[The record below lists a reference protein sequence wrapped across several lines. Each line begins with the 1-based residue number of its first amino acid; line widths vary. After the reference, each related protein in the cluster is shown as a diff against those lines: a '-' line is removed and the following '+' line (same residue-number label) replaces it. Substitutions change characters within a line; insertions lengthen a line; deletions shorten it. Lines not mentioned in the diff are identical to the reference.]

1 MFSLLLAILGFGFLV
16 FIHELGHFL
25 VAKLFKVKVECFS
38 VGMGPKVIGFKK
50 GDTVYQIGAI
60 PMGGFCQFKQ
70 DALRDDLPEV
80 LTKEKFALLSNALK
94 NKISEEKLAEYY
106 KKMPPKS
113 IEPVDFHNL
122 TKDKEN
128 RPDAECLFD
137 CYEENCGIFVRKEDL
152 SDKNIYVSVEYLE
165 SLGKYEFEYCLNA
178 EAFSTG
184 KERKDFINLVYKSM
198 NLRKLRDSD
207 SFFGVYPFKRLLVAF
222 AGPFMNYIF
231 AIILFSLVFVGAR
244 KEVVI
249 PNKILLSDDVGR
261 DEASVS
267 PAKSAGLL
275 SGDKIISVNNHTIES
290 FSDLSEEM
298 ILAGTRS
305 KLNIGVERNGEILK
319 FQVQPEW
326 DKNSMRPLLGVYFYQ
341 EPRLD
346 KTEES
351 ALAKFLNLQ
360 DGDKI
365 TAIDGKRDLISTVSV
380 ERYLMNLW
388 ETKMT
393 GTLTVLRSNSE
404 FDVSVDIGD
413 FDEKDVFLPY
423 YFEIKDVK
431 GKNLFA
437 AFGEGFKE
445 SNKLIKMTALSTYAL
460 IVKPKGDISQQVGG
474 PIKIGY
480 LMKNIADAG
489 FSNSFLEGMRN
500 FFIVLA
506 NISLALAFFN
516 LLPLPALDGGYI
528 VMSAAEMIM
537 RKPIK
542 IRYVY
547 VLNFVALMLLM
558 GLGLLVAVMDIF
570 YIIGH

>member
-38 VGMGPKVIGFKK
+38 IGMGPKVIGFKK

-113 IEPVDFHNL
+113 IEPAEFHNL

-137 CYEENCGIFVRKEDL
+137 CYEENCGVFVRKEDL

-261 DEASVS
+261 EEASVS

-341 EPRLD
+341 EPLLD

-393 GTLTVLRSNSE
+393 GTLTVLRGNSE

-528 VMSAAEMIM
+528 VMSVAEMIM

>member
-94 NKISEEKLAEYY
+94 NKISEEKLVEYY

-137 CYEENCGIFVRKEDL
+137 CYEENCGVFVRKEDL

-165 SLGKYEFEYCLNA
+165 SLGKYAFEYCLNA

-261 DEASVS
+261 EEASVS

-326 DKNSMRPLLGVYFYQ
+326 DKNSMRPLLGVYFYL

-346 KTEES
+346 KTKES

-431 GKNLFA
+431 GKNLFV

-528 VMSAAEMIM
+528 VMSVAEMIM

>member
-38 VGMGPKVIGFKK
+38 IGMGPKVIGFKK

-70 DALRDDLPEV
+70 DALKDDLPEV
-80 LTKEKFALLSNALK
+80 LTRKKFELLSNALK
-94 NKISEEKLAEYY
+94 NKISEEKLSEYY
-106 KKMPPKS
+106 RKMPPKS
-113 IEPVDFHNL
+113 IAISEFRNL

-137 CYEENCGIFVRKEDL
+137 CYEEDNDVFVRKEDL

-165 SLGKYEFEYCLNA
+165 SFGTYEFEYCLNS
-178 EAFSTG
+178 EAFATG

-198 NLRKLRDSD
+198 NLRELKDSD

-231 AIILFSLVFVGAR
+231 AIILFSLIFAGAR
-244 KEVVI
+244 KEIVI
-249 PNKILLSDDVGR
+249 PNKILLSDDVER
-261 DEASVS
+261 KEASVS

-275 SGDKIISVNNHTIES
+275 SGDRIISVNNHSIES
-290 FSDLSEEM
+290 FSELSEEM

-305 KLNIGVERNGEILK
+305 KLNIGIDRNGEILK

-326 DKNSMRPLLGVYFYQ
+326 DKNLMRPLLGVYFYQ
-341 EPRLD
+341 EPLLD
-346 KTEES
+346 RVEES
-351 ALAKFLNLQ
+351 KLAQFLNLQ
-360 DGDKI
+360 NGDKI
-365 TAIDGKRDLISTVSV
+365 VAVDGKRDLISTVSV

-388 ETKMT
+388 QTKT
-393 GTLTVLRSNSE
+393 AGTVTVLRNNAE
-404 FDVSVDIGD
+404 FDVNVDLGG
-413 FDEKDVFLPY
+413 FDEKDIFLCY
-423 YFEIKDVK
+423 YFEVKDVK

-437 AFGEGFKE
+437 ACAEGFKE
-445 SNKLIKMTALSTYAL
+445 SNKLIKITALSTYAL
-460 IVKPKGDISQQVGG
+460 IVKPKGDISRQVGG

-480 LMKNIADAG
+480 LMKNIADEG

-542 IRYVY
+542 IGYVY
-547 VLNFVALMLLM
+547 ILNFIALMLLM
-558 GLGLLVAVMDIF
+558 GLGLFVAVMDIF

>member
-38 VGMGPKVIGFKK
+38 IGMGPKVIGFKK

-70 DALRDDLPEV
+70 DALKDDLPEV
-80 LTKEKFALLSNALK
+80 LTRKKFELLSNALK
-94 NKISEEKLAEYY
+94 NKISEEKLSEYY
-106 KKMPPKS
+106 RKMPPKS
-113 IEPVDFHNL
+113 IAISEFRNL

-137 CYEENCGIFVRKEDL
+137 CYEEGNDVFVRKEDL

-165 SLGKYEFEYCLNA
+165 SFGTYEFEYCLNS
-178 EAFSTG
+178 EAFATG

-198 NLRKLRDSD
+198 NLRELKDSD

-231 AIILFSLVFVGAR
+231 AIILFSLIFAGAR
-244 KEVVI
+244 KEIVI
-249 PNKILLSDDVGR
+249 PNKILLSDDVER
-261 DEASVS
+261 KEASVS

-275 SGDKIISVNNHTIES
+275 SGDRIISVNNHSIES
-290 FSDLSEEM
+290 FSELSEEM

-305 KLNIGVERNGEILK
+305 KLNIGIERNGEILK

-326 DKNSMRPLLGVYFYQ
+326 DKNLMRPLLGVYFYQ
-341 EPRLD
+341 EPLLD
-346 KTEES
+346 RVEES
-351 ALAKFLNLQ
+351 KLAQFLNLQ
-360 DGDKI
+360 NGDKI
-365 TAIDGKRDLISTVSV
+365 VAVDGKRDLISTVSV

-388 ETKMT
+388 QTKT
-393 GTLTVLRSNSE
+393 AGTVTVLRNNAE
-404 FDVSVDIGD
+404 FDVNVDLGG
-413 FDEKDVFLPY
+413 FDEKDIFLCY
-423 YFEIKDVK
+423 YFEVKDVK

-437 AFGEGFKE
+437 ACAEGFKE
-445 SNKLIKMTALSTYAL
+445 SNKLIKITALSTYAL
-460 IVKPKGDISQQVGG
+460 IVKPKGDISRQVGG

-480 LMKNIADAG
+480 LMKNIADEG

-542 IRYVY
+542 IGYVY
-547 VLNFVALMLLM
+547 ILNFIALMLLM
-558 GLGLLVAVMDIF
+558 GLGLFVAVMDIF

>member
-38 VGMGPKVIGFKK
+38 IGMGPKVIGFKK

-113 IEPVDFHNL
+113 IEPAEFHNL

-137 CYEENCGIFVRKEDL
+137 CYEENCGVFVRKEDL

-261 DEASVS
+261 EEASVS

-326 DKNSMRPLLGVYFYQ
+326 DKNSMRPLLGVYFYL
-341 EPRLD
+341 EPLLD

-388 ETKMT
+388 ETKMM
-393 GTLTVLRSNSE
+393 GTLTVLRGNSE
-404 FDVSVDIGD
+404 FDVSVNIGD

>member
-38 VGMGPKVIGFKK
+38 IGMGPKVIGFKK

-60 PMGGFCQFKQ
+60 LMGGFCQFKQ
-70 DALRDDLPEV
+70 DALKDDLPEV
-80 LTKEKFALLSNALK
+80 LTRKKFELLSNALK
-94 NKISEEKLAEYY
+94 NKISEEKLSEYY
-106 KKMPPKS
+106 RKMPPKS
-113 IEPVDFHNL
+113 IAISEFRNL

-137 CYEENCGIFVRKEDL
+137 CYEEDNDVFVRKEDL

-165 SLGKYEFEYCLNA
+165 SFGTYEFEYCLNS
-178 EAFSTG
+178 EAFATG

-198 NLRKLRDSD
+198 NLRELKDSD

-231 AIILFSLVFVGAR
+231 AIILFSLIFAGAR
-244 KEVVI
+244 KEIVI
-249 PNKILLSDDVGR
+249 PNKILLSDDVER
-261 DEASVS
+261 KEASVS

-275 SGDKIISVNNHTIES
+275 SGDRIISVNNHSIES
-290 FSDLSEEM
+290 FSELSEEM

-305 KLNIGVERNGEILK
+305 KLNIGIERNGEILK

-326 DKNSMRPLLGVYFYQ
+326 DKNLMRPLLGVYFYQ
-341 EPRLD
+341 EPLLD
-346 KTEES
+346 RVEES
-351 ALAKFLNLQ
+351 KLAQFLNLQ
-360 DGDKI
+360 NGDKI
-365 TAIDGKRDLISTVSV
+365 VAVDGKRDLISTVSV

-388 ETKMT
+388 QTKT
-393 GTLTVLRSNSE
+393 AGTVTVLRNNAE
-404 FDVSVDIGD
+404 FDVNVDLGG
-413 FDEKDVFLPY
+413 FDEKDIFLCY
-423 YFEIKDVK
+423 YFEVKDVK

-437 AFGEGFKE
+437 ACAEGFKE
-445 SNKLIKMTALSTYAL
+445 SNKLIKITALSTYAL
-460 IVKPKGDISQQVGG
+460 IVKPKGDISRQVGG

-480 LMKNIADAG
+480 LMKNIADEG

-542 IRYVY
+542 IGYVY
-547 VLNFVALMLLM
+547 ILNFIALMLLM
-558 GLGLLVAVMDIF
+558 GLGLFVAVMDIF

>member
-38 VGMGPKVIGFKK
+38 IGMGPKVIGFKK

-113 IEPVDFHNL
+113 IEPAEFHNL

-137 CYEENCGIFVRKEDL
+137 CYEENCGVFVRKEDL

-261 DEASVS
+261 EEASVS

-341 EPRLD
+341 EPLLD

-393 GTLTVLRSNSE
+393 GTLTVLRGNSE

-489 FSNSFLEGMRN
+489 FSNSFLEGIRN

>member
-38 VGMGPKVIGFKK
+38 IGMGPKVIGFKK

-70 DALRDDLPEV
+70 DALKDDLPEV
-80 LTKEKFALLSNALK
+80 LTRKKFELLSNALK
-94 NKISEEKLAEYY
+94 NKISEEKLSEYY
-106 KKMPPKS
+106 RKMPPKS
-113 IEPVDFHNL
+113 IAISEFRNL

-137 CYEENCGIFVRKEDL
+137 CYEEDNDVFVRKEDL

-165 SLGKYEFEYCLNA
+165 SFGTYEFEYCLNS
-178 EAFSTG
+178 EAFATG

-198 NLRKLRDSD
+198 NLRELKDSD

-231 AIILFSLVFVGAR
+231 AIILFSLIFAGAR
-244 KEVVI
+244 KEIVI
-249 PNKILLSDDVGR
+249 PNKILLSDDVER
-261 DEASVS
+261 KEASVS

-275 SGDKIISVNNHTIES
+275 SGDRIISVNNHSIES
-290 FSDLSEEM
+290 FSELSEEM

-305 KLNIGVERNGEILK
+305 KLNIGIERNGEILK

-326 DKNSMRPLLGVYFYQ
+326 DKNLMRPLLGVYFYQ
-341 EPRLD
+341 EPLLD
-346 KTEES
+346 RVEES
-351 ALAKFLNLQ
+351 KLAQFLNLQ
-360 DGDKI
+360 NGDKI
-365 TAIDGKRDLISTVSV
+365 VAVDGKRDLISTVSV

-388 ETKMT
+388 QTKT
-393 GTLTVLRSNSE
+393 AGTVTVLRNNAE
-404 FDVSVDIGD
+404 FDVNVDLSG
-413 FDEKDVFLPY
+413 FDEKDIFLCY
-423 YFEIKDVK
+423 YFEVKDVK

-437 AFGEGFKE
+437 ACAEGFKE
-445 SNKLIKMTALSTYAL
+445 SNKLIKITALSTYAL
-460 IVKPKGDISQQVGG
+460 IVKPKGDISRQVGG

-480 LMKNIADAG
+480 LMKNIADEG

-542 IRYVY
+542 IGYVY
-547 VLNFVALMLLM
+547 ILNFIALMLLM
-558 GLGLLVAVMDIF
+558 GLGLFVAVMDIF

>member
-38 VGMGPKVIGFKK
+38 IGMGPKVIGFKK

-137 CYEENCGIFVRKEDL
+137 CYEENCGVFIRKEDL

-261 DEASVS
+261 EEASVS

-326 DKNSMRPLLGVYFYQ
+326 DKNSMRPLLGVYFYL

-346 KTEES
+346 KTKES

>member
-38 VGMGPKVIGFKK
+38 IGMGPKVVGFKK

-80 LTKEKFALLSNALK
+80 LSREKFALLSDVLK
-94 NKISEEKLAEYY
+94 GKMSEETLAEYY
-106 KKMPPKS
+106 RRMPPKS
-113 IEPVDFHNL
+113 IESADFNNL
-122 TKDKEN
+122 TKDKES
-128 RPDAECLFD
+128 RPDAQCLFD
-137 CYEENCGIFVRKEDL
+137 CYEESGGVFVRKEDL
-152 SDKNIYVSVEYLE
+152 SDKDIYVTVEYLE
-165 SLGKYEFEYCLNA
+165 SFEKYGFEYCLNDD
-178 EAFSTG
+178 AFSTE
-184 KERKDFINLVYKSM
+184 KERKDFINLIYKSM
-198 NLRKLRDSD
+198 NMRKLRDSD
-207 SFFGVYPFKRLLVAF
+207 SFFGVNPFKRLLVAF
-222 AGPFMNYIF
+222 AGPFMNYVF
-231 AIILFSLVFVGAR
+231 AIVLFSLVFVGAG

-261 DEASVS
+261 EDSSVS
-267 PAKSAGLL
+267 PAKRAGLL
-275 SGDKIISVNNHTIES
+275 TGDVIISVNNHPVTS
-290 FSDLSEEM
+290 FSELTEEM
-298 ILAGTRS
+298 FLAGTRS
-305 KLNIGVERNGEILK
+305 KLTVGVKRNDEILK

-341 EPRLD
+341 EPKLD

-351 ALAKFLNLQ
+351 TLAKALNLQ
-360 DGDKI
+360 DGDII
-365 TAIDGKRDLISTVSV
+365 TAIDGKRDLISTVTV
-380 ERYLMNLW
+380 GHYLTELW
-388 ETKMT
+388 KAKEV
-393 GTLTVLRSNSE
+393 GTLTVLRDNEE

-423 YFEIKDVK
+423 YYEVKEVK
-431 GKNLFA
+431 GKNVFA
-437 AFGEGFKE
+437 AFAAGFKE
-445 SNKLIKMTALSTYAL
+445 SNKLIKMTAFSTYAL

-480 LMKNIADAG
+480 LMKNVTDAG
-489 FSNSFLEGMRN
+489 FSNSFLDGLRN
-500 FFIVLA
+500 FFIILA

-528 VMSAAEMIM
+528 VMSVAELIM
-537 RKPIK
+537 RRPIK

-547 VLNFVALMLLM
+547 ILNFAALMLLM

>member
-113 IEPVDFHNL
+113 IESADFHDL

-152 SDKNIYVSVEYLE
+152 SDKNIYVSVEYLK
-165 SLGKYEFEYCLNA
+165 SLGKYEFECCLNA

-261 DEASVS
+261 EEASVS

-346 KTEES
+346 KTKES

-365 TAIDGKRDLISTVSV
+365 TAIDGKCDLISTVSV

>member
-38 VGMGPKVIGFKK
+38 IGMGPKVIGFKK
-50 GDTVYQIGAI
+50 GGTVYQIGAI

-70 DALRDDLPEV
+70 DALKDDLPEI
-80 LTKEKFALLSNALK
+80 LTQKKFELLSNALK
-94 NKISEEKLAEYY
+94 NKISEEKLSEYY
-106 KKMPPKS
+106 RKMPPKS
-113 IEPVDFHNL
+113 IEASEFHNL
-122 TKDKEN
+122 TKDKGS

-137 CYEENCGIFVRKEDL
+137 CYEENNGIFVRKEDL
-152 SDKNIYVSVEYLE
+152 SDKNLYVSVEYLE
-165 SLGKYEFEYCLNA
+165 SFGKYEFEYCLNSD
-178 EAFSTG
+178 AFATG
-184 KERKDFINLVYKSM
+184 KERKNFINLVYKSM
-198 NLRKLRDSD
+198 NLRELKDSD
-207 SFFGVYPFKRLLVAF
+207 SFFGVSPFKRLLVTF
-222 AGPFMNYIF
+222 AGPFMNYLF
-231 AIILFSLVFVGAR
+231 AIILFSLIFVGAR
-244 KEVVI
+244 KEIVI

-261 DEASVS
+261 EEASVS

-275 SGDKIISVNNHTIES
+275 SGDKIVSVNNHPIES
-290 FSDLSEEM
+290 FSELSEEM

-305 KLNIGVERNGEILK
+305 GLNIGVERNGEIVK

-341 EPRLD
+341 EPLLD
-346 KTEES
+346 KVEKS
-351 ALAKFLNLQ
+351 ALAKSLNLQ
-360 DGDKI
+360 NGDKI
-365 TAIDGKRDLISTVSV
+365 TAVNGNRNLISTVLV

-388 ETKMT
+388 QTKT
-393 GTLTVLRSNSE
+393 SGTLTVRRNNTE
-404 FDVSVDIGD
+404 FDVSVELGG

-423 YFEIKDVK
+423 YFEVKDIK

-460 IVKPKGDISQQVGG
+460 IVKPKGDISHQVGG
-474 PIKIGY
+474 PIKISY
-480 LMKNIADAG
+480 LMKNIADEG
-489 FSNSFLEGMRN
+489 FSNSFLDGIKN

-516 LLPLPALDGGYI
+516 LLPLPALDGGYV
-528 VMSAAEMIM
+528 VMSCAEMIM

-547 VLNFVALMLLM
+547 ILNFIALMLLM

>member
-113 IEPVDFHNL
+113 IEPAEFHNL

-261 DEASVS
+261 EEASVS

-346 KTEES
+346 KTKES

>member
-38 VGMGPKVIGFKK
+38 VGMGPKVVGFKK

-94 NKISEEKLAEYY
+94 NKISEEKLVEYY

-122 TKDKEN
+122 TKDREN

-137 CYEENCGIFVRKEDL
+137 CYEENCGVFVRKEDL

-261 DEASVS
+261 EEASVS

-346 KTEES
+346 KTKES

-537 RKPIK
+537 HKPIK